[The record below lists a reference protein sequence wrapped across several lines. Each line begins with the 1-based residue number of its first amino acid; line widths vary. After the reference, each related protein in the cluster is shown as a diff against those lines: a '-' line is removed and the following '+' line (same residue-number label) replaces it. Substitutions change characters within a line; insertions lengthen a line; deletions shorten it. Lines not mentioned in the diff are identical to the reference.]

1 MATTKIF
8 PITATESKALA
19 YIASPAKTENRRL
32 VTSFCGDNDP
42 YVCAEKFQ
50 DVRAIKGTGRN
61 KVLCQHLIQSF
72 APGEI
77 TPEKALEVGK
87 ELADRLLQGN
97 FQYYL
102 AVHTDKN
109 HIHVHCIF
117 NNVSLNDGRTFE
129 TLHNQGKVKERSW
142 KNLLDLSDEICR
154 KHGLSVIEDHES
166 SKGKSYYEWTVDQ
179 LHLSWKSKLK
189 YAIDQVI
196 KVSDDFEDFLKKCA
210 DFGVLVEYN
219 PNHKID
225 LKFMLAEQRVNNPR
239 AKMTR
244 ARTLGW
250 FYETPRIKSRIENNK
265 QFMAYAPKAKIIR
278 TTADKFLQAPV
289 LTRWADRANMKEV
302 SKAMNEIA
310 KRGLTYEETVSAA
323 QESFGRQ
330 MKLQDELDR
339 IRMQIGDLSKQLKLV
354 ELYVRYR
361 PYNEYFKMLTGRE
374 KKKFHSEY
382 CHELDE
388 YQKAVKKLKDWYP
401 SGSVP
406 SLELLRKTI
415 GDLEAEQK
423 QKKQLYTQT
432 ADETETL
439 SKSLQKIEQYLGN
452 EQERAEKEQRRK
464 RKKSGDL
471 E

>member
-8 PITATESKALA
+8 PIKVSVSDALA
-19 YIASPAKTENRRL
+19 YIANPDKTDNGRL
-32 VTSFCGDNDP
+32 IFTSGCSYNPRQASRDF
-42 YVCAEKFQ
+42 ETI
-50 DVRAIKGTGRN
+50 RAKGTGKN
-61 KVLCQHLIQSF
+61 TVLAQHFTMSF
-72 APGEI
+72 KPGEI

-87 ELADRLLQGN
+87 ELADKLLHGEY
-97 FQYYL
+97 QYYL
-102 AVHTDKN
+102 AVHTDTN

-117 NNVSLNDGRTFE
+117 NNVNSDNHRTFE
-129 TLHNQGKVKERSW
+129 TLENRKSEFATK
-142 KNLLDLSDEICR
+142 KLMKLSDEICR

-196 KVSDDFEDFLKKCA
+196 KVSDDFEDFLKKCD

-219 PNHKID
+219 PSHKID
-225 LKFMLAEQRVNNPR
+225 LKFMLAEQRENNPR

-265 QFMAYAPKAKIIR
+265 QFMAYAPRAKIIR
-278 TTADKFLQAPV
+278 TTADKFLQAPA

-354 ELYVRYR
+354 ELYVKYR
-361 PYNEYFKMLTGRE
+361 PYNEHFKMLTGRE

-382 CHELDE
+382 CYELDE

-452 EQERAEKEQRRK
+452 EQERAEEEQRRK
-464 RKKSGDL
+464 RKNFPLGS
-471 E
+471 

>member
-1 MATTKIF
+1 MATTKLFSISV
-8 PITATESKALA
+8 TESKALA

-32 VTSFCGDNDP
+32 IYAYGCSPDP
-42 YVCAEKFQ
+42 YQASRDFEA
-50 DVRAIKGTGRN
+50 VRALGTKRSS
-61 KVLCQHLIQSF
+61 VLSQHFIQSF

-87 ELADRLLQGN
+87 ELADKLLHGEY
-97 FQYYL
+97 QYYL
-102 AVHTDKN
+102 AVHTDTN

-117 NNVSLNDGRTFE
+117 NNVNSDNHRTFE
-129 TLHNQGKVKERSW
+129 TLENRKSEFATK
-142 KNLLDLSDEICR
+142 KLMKLSDEICR
-154 KHGLSVIEDHES
+154 EHGLSVIEDHES

-196 KVSDDFEDFLKKCA
+196 KVSDDFEDFLNKCA

-225 LKFMLAEQRVNNPR
+225 LKFMLAEQRENNPR

-250 FYETPRIKSRIENNK
+250 FYETPRIESRIENNK
-265 QFMAYAPKAKIIR
+265 QFMAYAPRAKIIR
-278 TTADKFLQAPV
+278 TTSDKFMQAPA

-330 MKLQDELDR
+330 MKLQDDLDR

-354 ELYVRYR
+354 ELYVKYR
-361 PYNEYFKMLTGRE
+361 PYNEHFKMLTGRE

-382 CHELDE
+382 CYELDE

-452 EQERAEKEQRRK
+452 EQERAEEEQRRK

>member
-8 PITATESKALA
+8 PITVTESKALA
-19 YIASPAKTENRRL
+19 YIASPAKTDNRRL
-32 VTSFCGDNDP
+32 VTSFYCDDDP
-42 YVCAEKFQ
+42 YTAAKKFQ
-50 DVRAIKGTGRN
+50 EIRNDMGTGRSS
-61 KVLCQHLIQSF
+61 VLCQHLIQSF

-102 AVHTDKN
+102 AVHTDTS
-109 HIHVHCIF
+109 HIHIHCIF

-129 TLHNQGKVKERSW
+129 TLHNQGNVKERSW
-142 KNLLDLSDEICR
+142 KKLIDLSDEICR
-154 KHGLSVIEDHES
+154 KHGLSVIEEHAQV
-166 SKGKSYYEWTVDQ
+166 KGKSHYEWTVDK
-179 LHLSWKSKLK
+179 LNLSWKSRLK

-210 DFGVLVEYN
+210 DFGVLVDYN

-225 LKFMLAEQRVNNPR
+225 LKFMLREQKENNPR

-250 FYETPRIKSRIENNK
+250 FYETPRIKSRIENHK
-265 QFMAYAPKAKIIR
+265 RFMSYAPKAKLIR
-278 TTADKFLQAPV
+278 TTSEKFLQAPA

-310 KRGLTYEETVSAA
+310 KRGLDYEHTVSAA
-323 QESFGRQ
+323 QESFDKQ
-330 MKLQDELDR
+330 MKLQDDLDR
-339 IRMQIGDLSKQLKLV
+339 IGMQIKDLSAQLKLM
-354 ELYVRYR
+354 ELYVQYK
-361 PYNEYFKMLTGRE
+361 PYNDHCKRLTGRE

-382 CHELDE
+382 RYELDE

-415 GDLEAEQK
+415 ADLETEQK
-423 QKKQLYTQT
+423 QKKALYSQT
-432 ADETETL
+432 ADETEVL
-439 SKSLQKIEQYLGN
+439 SKSLQQIEQYLGN
-452 EQERAEKEQRRK
+452 EQQRAEEEQRRK
-464 RKKSGDL
+464 RKKNGDL

>member
-1 MATTKIF
+1 MATTKLFSISV
-8 PITATESKALA
+8 TESKALA

-32 VTSFCGDNDP
+32 IYAYGCSPDP
-42 YVCAEKFQ
+42 YQASRDFEA
-50 DVRAIKGTGRN
+50 VRALGT
-61 KVLCQHLIQSF
+61 KKSSVLSQHFIQSF

-87 ELADRLLQGN
+87 ELADKLLHGEY
-97 FQYYL
+97 QYYL
-102 AVHTDKN
+102 AVHTDTN

-117 NNVSLNDGRTFE
+117 NNVNSDNHRTFE
-129 TLHNQGKVKERSW
+129 TLENRKSEFATK
-142 KNLLDLSDEICR
+142 KLMKLSDEICR

-196 KVSDDFEDFLKKCA
+196 KVSDDFEDFLKKCD

-219 PNHKID
+219 PSHKID
-225 LKFMLAEQRVNNPR
+225 LKFMLAEQRENNPR

-265 QFMAYAPKAKIIR
+265 QFMAYAPRAKIIR
-278 TTADKFLQAPV
+278 TTADKFLQAPA
-289 LTRWADRANMKEV
+289 LTRWADRENMKEV

-310 KRGLTYEETVSAA
+310 KRGLDYEQTKSAA
-323 QESFGRQ
+323 QESFDRQ
-330 MKLQDELDR
+330 MKLQDGLDLIGTQ
-339 IRMQIGDLSKQLKLV
+339 IRDLSTQLKLV
-354 ELYVRYR
+354 EIYVRNK
-361 PYNEYFKMLTGRE
+361 PYNDRLKSLTGRA
-374 KKKFHSEY
+374 KKKYHSEY
-382 CHELDE
+382 CDELDE
-388 YQKAVKKLKDWYP
+388 YKDAVKKLKEWYP

-415 GDLEAEQK
+415 ADLKSRQKEMREQ
-423 QKKQLYTQT
+423 YTKT
-432 ADETETL
+432 SADTEML

-452 EQERAEKEQRRK
+452 EQQRAEEEQRRK
-464 RKKSGDL
+464 KKKNGDL